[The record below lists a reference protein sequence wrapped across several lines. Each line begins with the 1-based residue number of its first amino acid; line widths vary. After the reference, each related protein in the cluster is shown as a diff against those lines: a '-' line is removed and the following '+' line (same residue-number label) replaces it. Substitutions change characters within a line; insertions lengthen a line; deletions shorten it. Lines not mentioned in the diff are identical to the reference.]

1 MVAGRKIE
9 EVVHQIVEEIIS
21 EDASLFIVKVI
32 LKGNQGNQKLIVL
45 LDGDEGI
52 TIDMCSK
59 VSRGLSA
66 VLEEKDLIDGKY
78 FLEVSSAGLD
88 FPLQFVRQYQK
99 NIGRSLKVDLEDGT
113 SVSGELKEV
122 SEEKVVLEEK
132 VKKEVLT
139 HEVEFSDIKKSMVL
153 VSFK

>member
-45 LDGDEGI
+45 LDGDDGI

-59 VSRGLSA
+59 VSRGLST